1 MTGEQG
7 GEGTGSKKT
16 ASKNCWGRTW
26 RNTLTQPVAQEGFWV
41 ALMVSYSENNVQSLS
56 HPPLSAT
63 LPSSPKQ
70 KGLAEKGFLGGF
82 VSPSSRDQCERSFP
96 PILINIP
103 TNIPGIS
110 NPWLFQPR
118 NPSSTAAVTSPHN
131 KVHMTRLVST
141 QTIVIFRQ
149 ASRAQKQT
157 TALFKRHYGPGRTG
171 RCSTTCTLGPGASKW
186 YSAFGN
192 LPSFSKLLHGGW
204 VPTDTIIKHHHRLQC
219 D

>member
-1 MTGEQG
+1 MLGKNLEEHTNPTCSSRGILGGFDGLLFREQCAK
-7 GEGTGSKKT
+7 SFP
-16 ASKNCWGRTW
+16 S
-26 RNTLTQPVAQEGFWV
+26 TL
-41 ALMVSYSENNVQSLS
+41 VSNS
-56 HPPLSAT
+56 T
-63 LPSSPKQ
+63 FSPKQ

-171 RCSTTCTLGPGASKW
+171 RCSTTCTLGPGASK
-186 YSAFGN
+186 
-192 LPSFSKLLHGGW
+192 
-204 VPTDTIIKHHHRLQC
+204 
-219 D
+219 